1 MPRLLPIVLA
11 MAVSL
16 LCEQSGTAVAQSRVR
31 SSGTPR
37 VQGTPGAGARQ
48 IVSPAQRRRA
58 VTPSAPSGGHSAGG
72 VGRNPGGYGHGGHGH
87 GGWQGGSHHGHH
99 HHRHGGHR
107 GYGRYSYGGI
117 GVSGFFPSYGRYS
130 AGYGVDVI
138 RPYGTGFWASG
149 SPYGYGGSYTNPYG
163 FPNVVSPYSYDPVA
177 PLGGGYSPFNNNVIQ
192 DGLNENDA
200 RWNAPLVVDPIDPED
215 VIRRRPEPSSPE
227 ARLRALR
234 DQAQGDDWF
243 HKQEYT
249 QAWKRYRQAIREA
262 DDLATA
268 HFRLGYV
275 YLALGRFPQAV
286 ESFKRGL
293 SLDPT
298 WPLTGRSLD
307 KVFGPEN
314 LLVKSSA
321 KSRAVAWAR
330 EDIRD
335 PDRLFL
341 VGVLAHFDD
350 DSRATEFFTTALR
363 LAGEGYHLRAFLNP
377 VKPESLQNQDQPNT
391 PADPAVPS
399 QQRPFDDSQFESP
412 QPDTGPQVLPPLPPA
427 PKPAEPE
434 ARTITPQQTPISSR
448 RLRQPQ

>member
-1 MPRLLPIVLA
+1 MI
-11 MAVSL
+11 
-16 LCEQSGTAVAQSRVR
+16 Q
-31 SSGTPR
+31 
-37 VQGTPGAGARQ
+37 
-48 IVSPAQRRRA
+48 
-58 VTPSAPSGGHSAGG
+58 
-72 VGRNPGGYGHGGHGH
+72 
-87 GGWQGGSHHGHH
+87 
-99 HHRHGGHR
+99 
-107 GYGRYSYGGI
+107 
-117 GVSGFFPSYGRYS
+117 
-130 AGYGVDVI
+130 
-138 RPYGTGFWASG
+138 PYGTGFWASG

-177 PLGGGYSPFNNNVIQ
+177 PLGGAYSPFNNNVIQ
-192 DGLNENDA
+192 DGLQENDA

-215 VIRRRPEPSSPE
+215 VISRRPEPSSPE

-234 DQAQGDDWF
+234 DQSQGDDWF
-243 HKQEYT
+243 LKQEYT
-249 QAWKRYRQAIREA
+249 QAWKRYRQATREA
-262 DDLATA
+262 EDLASP

-275 YLALGRFPQAV
+275 YVALGRFPQAV

-293 SLDPT
+293 VLDPT

-307 KVFGPEN
+307 KVFGDEN
-314 LLVKSSA
+314 LLAKSSA

-363 LAGEGYHLRAFLNP
+363 LAGDGYHLRAFLNP
-377 VKPESLQNQDQPNT
+377 VKPESLQNGAQENAPAA
-391 PADPAVPS
+391 PADPSGKP
-399 QQRPFDDSQFESP
+399 PFDDSQFDKSDPEN
-412 QPDTGPQVLPPLPPA
+412 GPQVLPPLPPA
-427 PKPAEPE
+427 PKPLEPE